1 MARTGIDLGSSQL
14 QMGARLKK
22 VALLLSFA
30 MALGVGHAHAATKSP
45 TAKPAPTA
53 TVKAT
58 TASTAK
64 PTSKPTSR
72 PTSKPATK
80 PTTKSSTTVKPK
92 ATSKSTPTSTMKA
105 SGKPSPKASGTST
118 STTAPVVKP
127 KPKPKPKPR
136 KKIKVSPSPKPK
148 WPPADFEYATG
159 VYAKIP
165 TSKELVG
172 VISAKGNLAS
182 QVEACSK
189 YICGAVQVA
198 SEPGCL
204 WWEVNSHLF
213 SKEKILLGSLR
224 TISGSSAARDVKTI
238 LLISPEPLE
247 SLEYISDIEV
257 VCHQEQKPDNTA
269 SVTYTKVVS
278 D

>member
-1 MARTGIDLGSSQL
+1 MARAGIDLGSSQL

-22 VALLLSFA
+22 VALLLSLA
-30 MALGVGHAHAATKSP
+30 LALGAGNADAATKSP
-45 TAKPAPTA
+45 TAKPSPTA
-53 TVKAT
+53 KVKPSTKTSVKASVKAT
-58 TASTAK
+58 QASTAK
-64 PTSKPTSR
+64 PTTKTSTTSKPT
-72 PTSKPATK
+72 A
-80 PTTKSSTTVKPK
+80 
-92 ATSKSTPTSTMKA
+92 
-105 SGKPSPKASGTST
+105 TST

-148 WPPADFEYATG
+148 WPPAGFEYATG

-189 YICGAVQVA
+189 FICGAVQVA

-213 SKEKILLGSLR
+213 SKEKVLLGSLR
-224 TISGSSAARDVKTI
+224 TISGSSAAHDVKTI